1 MQMELINAVA
11 KIRFSS
17 AKAQCV
23 QLSEGPGV
31 RAELICLE
39 AGQEL
44 TVEKGQWVY
53 YVITGTTG
61 FRVGEKSQQ
70 APTGQIVVFE
80 QDQKHTLSAA
90 GERRSVCLATGRE
103 N

>member
-1 MQMELINAVA
+1 MELINAVA

-23 QLSEGPGV
+23 QLSEGSGV
-31 RAELICLE
+31 HAELICME
-39 AGQEL
+39 PGQQL

-53 YVITGTTG
+53 YVITGRTDFAAG
-61 FRVGEKSQQ
+61 DQSQQ
-70 APTGQIVVFE
+70 APTGQIVSFQE
-80 QDQKHTLSAA
+80 NEKHVLSAA
-90 GERRSVCLATGRE
+90 GERRSVCLAVGRD